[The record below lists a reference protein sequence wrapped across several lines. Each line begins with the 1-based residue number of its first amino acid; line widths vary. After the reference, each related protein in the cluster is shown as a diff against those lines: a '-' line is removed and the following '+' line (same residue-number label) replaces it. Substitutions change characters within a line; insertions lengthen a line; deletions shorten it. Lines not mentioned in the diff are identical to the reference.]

1 MDFALRLPS
10 AGEVRSL
17 AHAATVFAIL
27 AAAGCGAEAGEE
39 TALLRGDR
47 AFAHGDYE
55 EALAEYRLSM
65 LRGNPG
71 GEAEMRAA
79 HAYAALDRIDEAS
92 SLYRRAVRGDSASAD
107 QAVSDLVAAAIRAR
121 AGGDSYGMASAIEA
135 AQSLRKGIVVEELA
149 LVLARH
155 YSETGQGARAR
166 PLYLRALGADP
177 TDPEVVFE
185 TALAHVEIGDCE
197 SALLY
202 LATFGELA
210 PDRSSEANWHNG
222 WCSYEL
228 FRERRSQGHVEEA
241 VKLLEAV
248 IRYEEPRTHLP
259 QAYFDRAELL
269 SEMGNCAAAVEAYR
283 AVATRFGG
291 AHGALARRALDRMD
305 SIRFGVGTEGGAGA
319 C

>member
-1 MDFALRLPS
+1 MDFASRLPS
-10 AGEVRSL
+10 AGTVRSF
-17 AHAATVFAIL
+17 APAASVLAIL
-27 AAAGCGAEAGEE
+27 TAAGCGADAGEE

-65 LRGNPG
+65 LRDNPG

-92 SLYRRAVRGDSASAD
+92 ALYQRAVRGDSAYAD
-107 QAVSDLVAAAIRAR
+107 QAISDLVAAATRAQ

-135 AQSLRKGIVVEELA
+135 AQSLRRGIVVEELA
-149 LVLARH
+149 LALARH

-166 PLYLRALGADP
+166 PLYLRALGTDP

-185 TALAHVEIGDCE
+185 TALAHIEIGDCE

-210 PDRSSEANWHNG
+210 PDRSSEANWHIG

-241 VKLLEAV
+241 VELLEAV
-248 IRYEEPRTHLP
+248 IRHEEPRTHLP
-259 QAYFDRAELL
+259 QAYFDRADLL
-269 SEMGNCAAAVEAYR
+269 SDMGECAAAVEAYR

-291 AHGALARRALDRMD
+291 GHGALARRALDRMD
-305 SIRFGVGTEGGAGA
+305 SIRFGLGTEGGAGA